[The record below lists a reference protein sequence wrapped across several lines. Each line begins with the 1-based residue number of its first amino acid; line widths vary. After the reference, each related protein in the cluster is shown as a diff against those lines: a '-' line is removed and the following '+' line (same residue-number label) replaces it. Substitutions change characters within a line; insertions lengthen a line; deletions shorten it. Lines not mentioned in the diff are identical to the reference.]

1 MSTGQHAFGKTVHGH
16 RTIRVHSVEVGG
28 GTSGV
33 DSMHMTDGTLHLG
46 GTHPHHDDQLPIKMG
61 ATQVTTRNLRPPSDA
76 APAEQYNVIDYA
88 TPAHDGTLLRVSL
101 AGGGVSYET
110 LADASADKDVMGYA
124 AVEKS
129 DTYAHGLVREGNPFG
144 ARFLGENGE
153 WGFPTAHTGVTTT
166 SLKQLDDFP
175 SDYTGQSGKYLK
187 VGAGAPSGLGVVFGD
202 LKGDIEAMQL
212 NSVTADRVII
222 TSDERAKE
230 EITPFDM
237 NEAAEMLASIEP
249 VQFRYKN
256 APDRLCYGI
265 LAQQLSRVMPDAVI
279 EGEQDGFLRVDYVQL
294 TGLLLGS
301 QKAMLRRVEALE
313 QRVSEM

>member
-1 MSTGQHAFGKTVHGH
+1 
-16 RTIRVHSVEVGG
+16 
-28 GTSGV
+28 
-33 DSMHMTDGTLHLG
+33 MTDGALHLG

-61 ATQVTTRNLRPPSDA
+61 ATQVTTRNLR
-76 APAEQYNVIDYA
+76 APADATPAERYNVIDYA
-88 TPAHDGTLLRVSL
+88 TPAHNGKLLRVSSE
-101 AGGGVSYET
+101 GVSYET

-124 AVEKS
+124 AVEKPA
-129 DTYAHGLVREGNPFG
+129 TYAHGLVREGNPFG
-144 ARFLGENGE
+144 ARFLAENGE
-153 WGFPTAHTGVTTT
+153 WGFPTTHTGVTTT

-175 SDYTGQSGKYLK
+175 SDFTGQSGKYLK
-187 VGAGAPSGLGVVFGD
+187 VGPGAPQGLGVVFGD
-202 LKGDIEAMQL
+202 LKDDIEAMQL
-212 NSVTADRVII
+212 SSVTADRVII

-237 NEAAEMLASIEP
+237 DEAAAMLSSIEP

-279 EGEQDGFLRVDYVQL
+279 EGEQDGYLRVDYVQL